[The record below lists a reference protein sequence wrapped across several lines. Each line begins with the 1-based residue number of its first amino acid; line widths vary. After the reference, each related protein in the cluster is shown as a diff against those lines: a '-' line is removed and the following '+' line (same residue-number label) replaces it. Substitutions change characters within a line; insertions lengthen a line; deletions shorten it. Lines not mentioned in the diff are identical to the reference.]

1 MTKNTSSTSASGYV
15 SEPHVGGF
23 STLRGLLE
31 HHVKTMRLKPDAA
44 WPSEIQSTKDFIKSW
59 QRAQQHSTLHAVRG
73 YGPDDRDVCDRDSDD
88 SDLSVSVGA

>member
-1 MTKNTSSTSASGYV
+1 MSDM
-15 SEPHVGGF
+15 

-31 HHVKTMRLKPDAA
+31 FHVKSMGLKANAP

-73 YGPDDRDVCDRDSDD
+73 YGPDDRDVCGGDSDD